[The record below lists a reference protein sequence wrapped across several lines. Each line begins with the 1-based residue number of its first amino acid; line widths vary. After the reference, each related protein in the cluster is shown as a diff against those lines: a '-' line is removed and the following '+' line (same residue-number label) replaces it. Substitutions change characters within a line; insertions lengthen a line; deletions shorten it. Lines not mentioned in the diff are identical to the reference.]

1 MRDELPRSC
10 RDRRGQ
16 YDQWQLAFHTGKA
29 GRHFALHTWS
39 EKGRDDGASRIKK
52 NSIYNASSPPTVEGL
67 MLQQVHDDVALRS
80 CSRVISM
87 RAAEVGSK
95 RAR

>member
-1 MRDELPRSC
+1 MINGSLLSTLGKQAATLLSIVGLREVGTMARVEL
-10 RDRRGQ
+10 RRI
-16 YDQWQLAFHTGKA
+16 AFTM
-29 GRHFALHTWS
+29 LS
-39 EKGRDDGASRIKK
+39 SSR
-52 NSIYNASSPPTVEGL
+52 TVEGL
-67 MLQQVHDDVALRS
+67 ILQQVHDDVALRS

>member
-1 MRDELPRSC
+1 MISGSLFSTLGKQAATLLSILSLREVGTMARVEL
-10 RDRRGQ
+10 RRI
-16 YDQWQLAFHTGKA
+16 AFTM
-29 GRHFALHTWS
+29 LS
-39 EKGRDDGASRIKK
+39 SSR
-52 NSIYNASSPPTVEGL
+52 TVEGL
-67 MLQQVHDDVALRS
+67 MLPQVHDDVVLRS

>member
-1 MRDELPRSC
+1 MISGSLFSTLGKQAATLLSIVGLREVGTMARVEL
-10 RDRRGQ
+10 RRI
-16 YDQWQLAFHTGKA
+16 AFTM
-29 GRHFALHTWS
+29 LS
-39 EKGRDDGASRIKK
+39 SSR
-52 NSIYNASSPPTVEGL
+52 TVEGL
-67 MLQQVHDDVALRS
+67 ILQQVHDDVALRS

>member
-1 MRDELPRSC
+1 MISGSLLSTLGKQAATLLSILGLREVGTMARVEL
-10 RDRRGQ
+10 RRI
-16 YDQWQLAFHTGKA
+16 AFTM
-29 GRHFALHTWS
+29 LS
-39 EKGRDDGASRIKK
+39 SSR
-52 NSIYNASSPPTVEGL
+52 TVEGL

-87 RAAEVGSK
+87 RAVEVGSK

>member
-1 MRDELPRSC
+1 MISGSLLSTLGKQAAPLLSILGLREVGTMARVDF
-10 RDRRGQ
+10 RRI
-16 YDQWQLAFHTGKA
+16 AFTM
-29 GRHFALHTWS
+29 LS
-39 EKGRDDGASRIKK
+39 SSR
-52 NSIYNASSPPTVEGL
+52 TVEGL

>member
-1 MRDELPRSC
+1 MISGSLLSTLGKEAATLLSILGLREVGTMARVEL
-10 RDRRGQ
+10 RRIACSM
-16 YDQWQLAFHTGKA
+16 L
-29 GRHFALHTWS
+29 S
-39 EKGRDDGASRIKK
+39 SSR
-52 NSIYNASSPPTVEGL
+52 TVEGL
-67 MLQQVHDDVALRS
+67 MLQKVHDDVALRS